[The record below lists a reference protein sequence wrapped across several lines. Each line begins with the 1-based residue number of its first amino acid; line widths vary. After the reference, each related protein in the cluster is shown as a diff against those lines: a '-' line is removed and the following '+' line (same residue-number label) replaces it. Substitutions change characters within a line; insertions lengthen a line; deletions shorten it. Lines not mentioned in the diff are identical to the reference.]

1 VKLKNVKYEVLENIA
16 TITVNRPEVLNA
28 LNSDTINDISVAVDQ
43 AIGDSSVS
51 AVIITGAGE
60 KSFIAGADIGELTT
74 YNSSRG
80 RNFVLFGQEV
90 LNRIEGATKPF
101 IAAVNG
107 FALGGGCEVAMA
119 CHMRIAASTA
129 RFGQPEVSLGI
140 IPGYGGT
147 QRLPRLVGKGIAMEL
162 LLSGAIIN
170 AQEAHR
176 IGLVNKVV
184 EALQTDN
191 NGDLILDS
199 KGKPQLDKELFMSEV
214 VKFVQRILVNAPLAI
229 AHTID
234 AVNRGLEVDLAAGLK
249 IEADLFGLICTTED
263 MHEGTKAFIEKRQA
277 EFKGA

>member
-1 VKLKNVKYEVLENIA
+1 MKLKNVKYEVLENIA

-199 KGKPQLDKELFMSEV
+199 KWKPQLDKELFMSEV
-214 VKFVQRILVNAPLAI
+214 VKFVQRILANAPLAI

>member
-1 VKLKNVKYEVLENIA
+1 MKLKNVKYEVLENIA

-199 KGKPQLDKELFMSEV
+199 KWKPQLDKELFMSEV